1 MEHLYEIR
9 KDLHRIPELAFRE
22 RKTTEYIL
30 AKLREMEG
38 LKIHTFPFTGL
49 LAEYTQGEGD
59 YLLFRADMDGLP
71 LEEKTEC
78 DFRSEHPGFM
88 HACGHDIHVT
98 TLIGLI
104 EYVISK
110 GLKRNIL
117 FLFQPAEEGLGGA
130 ERVLSTG
137 ILDRFNI
144 REAYALHVDPAYPS
158 NTIASREGVLMGI
171 PQEFDV
177 IFRGKSAHAAH
188 PQEGRDA
195 LAAACSFSSLLY
207 QSIGKLL
214 SPIESSLCHIG
225 KIGGGNA
232 RNIIAE
238 NCSVEGTLRALSREN
253 MNKIKEQTVEVA
265 NIAAALYGAEPE
277 VKFLNTCDPVV
288 NSENLF
294 EKLQKTIV
302 PGIRLE
308 RCEPSLGG
316 EDFGFFTT
324 RYEGLLFWVGGNTP
338 GIDLHSPYFLPDE
351 KAIDTG
357 LKTFIA
363 LLESDY

>member
-1 MEHLYEIR
+1 MKHLYKIR

-22 RKTTEYIL
+22 EKTTEYIRKML
-30 AKLREMEG
+30 SDMQG

-49 LAEYTQGEGD
+49 LAEYSRGEGD

-71 LEEKTEC
+71 LEEQTEC

-104 EYVISK
+104 EYVVSK

-130 ERVLSTG
+130 EKVISTG
-137 ILDRFNI
+137 ILDEFPV
-144 REAYALHVDPAYPS
+144 REAYALHVDPAYPV
-158 NTIASREGVLMGI
+158 NTIAAKEGVMMGI

-177 IFRGKSAHAAH
+177 VFRGRSAHAAH
-188 PQEGRDA
+188 PQEGKDA
-195 LAAACSFSSLLY
+195 VAVACSFTQLLY

-214 SPIESSLCHIG
+214 SPMENSLCHIG
-225 KIGGGNA
+225 KIKGGNA
-232 RNIIAE
+232 RNIVAAE
-238 NCSVEGTLRALSREN
+238 CSVEGTLRALGREN
-253 MNKIKEQTVEVA
+253 MERIREQTVEVA
-265 NIAAALYGAEPE
+265 NLAGALYGARAE
-277 VKFLNTCDPVV
+277 VRFLNTCDPVI
-288 NSENLF
+288 NSERLYERLKNLV
-294 EKLQKTIV
+294 ISGV
-302 PGIRLE
+302 RLE

-324 RYEGLLFWVGGNTP
+324 RYEGMLFWVGGGTP
-338 GIDLHSPYFLPDE
+338 GTDLHSPHFLPDE
-351 KAIDTG
+351 RAIETG
-357 LKTFIA
+357 LKVFIA
-363 LLESDY
+363 LLESE